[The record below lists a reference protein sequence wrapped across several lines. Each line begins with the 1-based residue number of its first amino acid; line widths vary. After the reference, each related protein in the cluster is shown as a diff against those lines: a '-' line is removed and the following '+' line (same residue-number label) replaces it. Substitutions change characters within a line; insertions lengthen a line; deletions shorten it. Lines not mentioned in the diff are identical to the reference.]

1 MKKNK
6 RDEINSKMDNSEK
19 FEKKKNKLNKK
30 KKINRMDFEQINT
43 FLNNEEINEYG
54 ITISEKSETKIT
66 ISILDSFDMTITEKK
81 EGTFITSTEEELLDE
96 VVEAVNT
103 YCEEGKKSIEEVLK
117 RINKEYKEKIDDEEI
132 DMDSDDDDEE
142 EEEEILDPEELDD
155 LIMSTEESMY
165 QDLPKKKKKKDDEFT
180 TQELNE
186 TKDKFDIN
194 TNANNTAI
202 DRLMKDYLQLTKND
216 TSKFGFVAKPRGKD
230 LFNWDVKIIGFEKSE
245 PIQQDLMKLKARTGQ
260 GYVLFHMKFPQ
271 EYPYKPP
278 FIRVVSPRMVFHTG
292 HVTIG
297 GSICMELLTSS
308 GWMPSNTIES
318 IFVQIR
324 CAMITGKCRID
335 FKNTTDYSEHEAR
348 EAFTRVAKHHNW
360 EI

>member
-1 MKKNK
+1 
-6 RDEINSKMDNSEK
+6 
-19 FEKKKNKLNKK
+19 
-30 KKINRMDFEQINT
+30 MDFEQINT

-165 QDLPKKKKKKDDEFT
+165 QDLP
-180 TQELNE
+180 
-186 TKDKFDIN
+186 
-194 TNANNTAI
+194 
-202 DRLMKDYLQLTKND
+202 
-216 TSKFGFVAKPRGKD
+216 
-230 LFNWDVKIIGFEKSE
+230 
-245 PIQQDLMKLKARTGQ
+245 
-260 GYVLFHMKFPQ
+260 
-271 EYPYKPP
+271 
-278 FIRVVSPRMVFHTG
+278 
-292 HVTIG
+292 
-297 GSICMELLTSS
+297 
-308 GWMPSNTIES
+308 
-318 IFVQIR
+318 
-324 CAMITGKCRID
+324 
-335 FKNTTDYSEHEAR
+335 
-348 EAFTRVAKHHNW
+348 
-360 EI
+360 